1 MATISNLISLFYSRS
16 ENSLGTILLNVL
28 VQTGTRIER
37 VGDNNLLLV
46 TLPNPPITG
55 FIII

>member
-1 MATISNLISLFYSRS
+1 MATISKINFFFYSRS
-16 ENSLGTILLNVL
+16 DNSIGTILLNVL

-46 TLPNPPITG
+46 TLPNPTLTG
-55 FIII
+55 KGSS